1 MKLTVAWW
9 KVGTWIGLMLV
20 VGCATTVGS
29 RPVAEFTSP
38 AVLTAIA
45 QRPAELP
52 SIPKTAPVDLW
63 QIERAP
69 APDSAQLPWQPRQP
83 WETMFAE
90 IAASV
95 QRPPRLTLAM
105 SCIAAELGRFH
116 LVHQANADAS
126 IRRFLI
132 GGCGALT
139 PSVQVEYFTG
149 QAPAGLSDAQVSAS
163 MGDHIRAD
171 LVKRLSSGVDTAG
184 FWFGRRDDQ

>member
-1 MKLTVAWW
+1 MKLTAAWW
-9 KVGTWIGLMLV
+9 KAGTWIGLMLIA
-20 VGCATTVGS
+20 GCATTSVGS

-38 AVLTAIA
+38 AALTAIA

-69 APDSAQLPWQPRQP
+69 PPDSAQLPWQPRQP

-95 QRPPRLTLAM
+95 QSPPRITLAM

-126 IRRFLI
+126 LRRFLI
-132 GGCGALT
+132 
-139 PSVQVEYFTG
+139 
-149 QAPAGLSDAQVSAS
+149 
-163 MGDHIRAD
+163 
-171 LVKRLSSGVDTAG
+171 
-184 FWFGRRDDQ
+184 